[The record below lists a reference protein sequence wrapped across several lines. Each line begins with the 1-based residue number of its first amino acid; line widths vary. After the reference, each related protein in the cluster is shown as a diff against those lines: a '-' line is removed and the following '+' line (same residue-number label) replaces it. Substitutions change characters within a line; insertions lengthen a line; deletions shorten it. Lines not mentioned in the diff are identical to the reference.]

1 MNMILTKENWNNDDY
16 KNLVIYLNENSDLKY
31 KEFSEKI
38 IVDNTL
44 IGIRTPILKSI
55 SKEIYKGNYKNF
67 LEVSSPKTY
76 EEKLHELLE
85 DRTLENIEWCQSNRE
100 LDEEQTEVEVTFKY
114 KTKTPVKN

>member
-1 MNMILTKENWNNDDY
+1 M
-16 KNLVIYLNENSDLKY
+16 
-31 KEFSEKI
+31 
-38 IVDNTL
+38 
-44 IGIRTPILKSI
+44 
-55 SKEIYKGNYKNF
+55 
-67 LEVSSPKTY
+67 KTY